1 MNCLKTTSVMVI
13 LNAFYK
19 NYEWKFVNAVNE
31 AGLFNI
37 VVFLIFH
44 QEISGKKHNLHYKLQ
59 LNSFS
64 H

>member
-37 VVFLIFH
+37 VV
-44 QEISGKKHNLHYKLQ
+44 
-59 LNSFS
+59 
-64 H
+64 